1 MIKQA
6 YGDAAMSRSSEAKL
20 HAVALLEIPLHGER
34 DDTSKQLFTGNSVL
48 TLHRRTGYCAG
59 RFLFVKAPPTTPN
72 RLNSPPS
79 LCMAHRKSVLLLI
92 DRTIYIV
99 FFQRGISPLKHEIP
113 PI

>member
-48 TLHRRTGYCAG
+48 TLHKCTGYCAG
-59 RFLFVKAPPTTPN
+59 RFLFVKAPPHHAEPVK
-72 RLNSPPS
+72 LPS
-79 LCMAHRKSVLLLI
+79 VALYGPQK
-92 DRTIYIV
+92 
-99 FFQRGISPLKHEIP
+99 ISPTTY
-113 PI
+113 